1 MRKCAR
7 MHKARH
13 CKHLTRCPVPDVK
26 CNKSY
31 CQSDQWTMTLVSKV
45 PTVIGASGSLCSQ
58 SALTLY
64 YTACATAVGGK
75 MTCFKTSPA
84 ESVKDGVDMVL
95 VTCQSREDCSQRD
108 LSLRVGSNVIRL
120 QRQMCVT
127 SALRSTPG

>member
-1 MRKCAR
+1 
-7 MHKARH
+7 
-13 CKHLTRCPVPDVK
+13 
-26 CNKSY
+26 
-31 CQSDQWTMTLVSKV
+31 MTSSFPRANLVSHV
-45 PTVIGASGSLCSQ
+45 GDLIDAALHCQPGVECNALVIGALASLCSQ